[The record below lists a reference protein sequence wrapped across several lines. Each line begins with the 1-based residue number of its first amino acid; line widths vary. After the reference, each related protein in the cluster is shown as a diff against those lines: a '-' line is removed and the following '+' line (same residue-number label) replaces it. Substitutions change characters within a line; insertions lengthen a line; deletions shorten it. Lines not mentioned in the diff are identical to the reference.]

1 MKNIWKSL
9 FVAALFVSCSES
21 MTEEAA
27 APEVNNGKA
36 IKFEVVNEGGR
47 AAFFQ
52 GEGHGVAF
60 EAGDELGIRGW
71 YSQTLNSTTRMR
83 ANYQIGEDGKS
94 LTQTSTW
101 NNPVE
106 WKDGEETHI
115 TAHYPATNNAS
126 ANNIGE
132 VTLPSVQTQA
142 AADDHRHIGDYMI
155 MSTSKPYVF
164 AADNHPAS
172 VTLSLQNVLSIVE
185 VTLTGSEAV
194 EVASLTMQTSSGAPL
209 AFSAGKLDTTLNL
222 AETDTAITVTTGV
235 AAVTLKLTTPA
246 TVDAKGAKFYFVVL
260 PGTHDKNDIVLSA
273 YTTDGTEYS
282 VEMGAITFEMNKVY
296 RPKLDLAQFEKVEV
310 AEIEHI
316 FEDEDGAKVYAQPS
330 YFNASGLMLIN
341 RPYYPF
347 RQIPASVE
355 NLQIAS
361 INSSSYPAT
370 NKIKALT
377 DGYVYM
383 LVGSS
388 EDATVSNATASDQFL
403 TGAGWSRMTDLPTA
417 EITAV
422 DQVTSGLVYYANVAN
437 TNNFAPLVIYRKLM
451 QQDEE
456 FDLSAYPVKAFQ
468 GIRPIAKKITNRTS
482 KYLVLNFNFMN
493 DDQGWTARGS
503 YSKILSNPFKGVQ
516 TYTFPTGSAY
526 NLEFTYTEGLSG
538 TATHEDGY
546 LMMHI
551 RNSGAESIGLPAVE
565 GFKLTKVEGVTH
577 KASLGTPTVVVSSKP
592 AHADGAPVKVSN
604 EFTFTNNS
612 NKVFALTL
620 TESAANTP
628 YYFYATDAIDGKN
641 DPALLSLVATYEK
654 VE

>member
-27 APEVNNGKA
+27 APEVAQGKA

-60 EAGDELGIRGW
+60 EAGDQLGIRGW
-71 YSQTLNSTTRMR
+71 YSQTLNTTTRMR
-83 ANYQIGEDGKS
+83 ANYEIGEDGKS

-101 NNPVE
+101 DNPVV
-106 WKDGEETHI
+106 WKDGQETHI
-115 TAHYPATNNAS
+115 TAYYPATNNAA
-126 ANNIGE
+126 ANNIGN
-132 VTLPSVQTQA
+132 VTLPSTQTQA
-142 AADDHRHIGDYMI
+142 AADDHSHIDDYMI
-155 MSTSKPYVF
+155 MSTCKPYDF
-164 AADNHPAS
+164 AADNQPAS
-172 VTLSLQNVLSIVE
+172 VALSLQNVLSIVE
-185 VTLTGSEAV
+185 VTLTDSEAV

-209 AFSAGKLDTTLNL
+209 AFSVGKLDTTLNL
-222 AETDTAITVTTGV
+222 AETDTAITVTTG
-235 AAVTLKLTTPA
+235 AAAITLNLTQPA
-246 TVDAKGAKFYFVVL
+246 TVNAEGAKFYFVVL
-260 PGTHDKNDIVLSA
+260 PGTHARGDISLIVN
-273 YTTDGTEYS
+273 TTDGQSYALEMDA
-282 VEMGAITFEMNKVY
+282 VEFKMNKVY
-296 RPKLDLAQFEKVEV
+296 RPKLDLAQFEAVGA

-347 RQIPASVE
+347 YQIPASVE

-361 INSSSYPAT
+361 INAQSYPAT

-377 DGYVYM
+377 RGYVYM

-388 EDATVSNATASDQFL
+388 SNATVSNATAADKFL

-417 EITAV
+417 EITSI
-422 DQVTSGLVYYANVAN
+422 DQITSGLVYYANVAN
-437 TNNFAPLVIYRKLM
+437 NGSFAPMVIYSKLM
-451 QQDEE
+451 EQGEE
-456 FDLSAYPVKAFQ
+456 FDLTTYPVTSFQ
-468 GIRPIAKKITNRTS
+468 GIRPMAKKITNRTS

-493 DDQGWTARGS
+493 DDQGWTARTS
-503 YSKILSNPFKGVQ
+503 YSNIVSNPFKGVQ
-516 TYTFPTGSAY
+516 TYTFPNGAEY
-526 NLEFTYTEGLSG
+526 NLEFTHTEGVGG
-538 TATHEDGY
+538 TATHKDGY
-546 LMMHI
+546 LMMYI

-565 GFKLTKVEGVTH
+565 GFKLTKVEGATY
-577 KASLGTPTVVVSSKP
+577 KASRGTPTVVVSSKP
-592 AHADGAPVKVSN
+592 AHAEGAPVKVSN

-628 YYFYATDAIDGKN
+628 YYFYATDAIDGNN
-641 DPALLSLVATYEK
+641 DPVLLSLVATYEK